1 MLKADAQ
8 CTLAFLDSSLL
19 HFAVHRDVHH
29 YAEERRRST
38 YGKLVLLGQH
48 DGWQLHRA
56 MGEQNHVLH
65 RLRLWPFALID
76 LHSVH
81 TNVASLSPLIKCI
94 MVSLDLG
101 MKSNR
106 SEFKDKH
113 FFVSNGGKNLTHT
126 SIRIYAYGDFIIE
139 LVLRHRDTFYHC
151 EILSSSCA
159 LPLCAVCNLFRA
171 TSKSSLS
178 VPLDTRRNF
187 SLFAADLSASD
198 SVYI

>member
-1 MLKADAQ
+1 LTHTSDDKMSDL
-8 CTLAFLDSSLL
+8 TI
-19 HFAVHRDVHH
+19 
-29 YAEERRRST
+29 
-38 YGKLVLLGQH
+38 
-48 DGWQLHRA
+48 
-56 MGEQNHVLH
+56 
-65 RLRLWPFALID
+65 LIS
-76 LHSVH
+76 HKFS
-81 TNVASLSPLIKCI
+81 
-94 MVSLDLG
+94 
-101 MKSNR
+101 
-106 SEFKDKH
+106 
-113 FFVSNGGKNLTHT
+113 HT

-178 VPLDTRRNF
+178 VPLDMRRNF